1 MADAIRKVL
10 RKALLSLELPTEADG
25 TVPEAH
31 RRRADEHVAGNL
43 MFRPEDLSSRVQRAS
58 CGPAS
63 GTSGSGHD
71 RAGARC
77 AEHRCRARSD
87 AGKVRLQRF

>member
-31 RRRADEHVAGNL
+31 RRRADEHVAGTL

-58 CGPAS
+58 CGQGKRHLWLRS
-63 GTSGSGHD
+63 RSCCS
-71 RAGARC
+71 
-77 AEHRCRARSD
+77 EVCRAS
-87 AGKVRLQRF
+87 LPCTQ